1 MGRDNAEKNKLKKH
15 TLSRPT
21 SWAGDHRYLL
31 KRVPPTTISVATG
44 FSTLL
49 APTLTGSPT
58 GSIFFAIPT
67 FIAAS
72 GLAIAFSPPPRRQ
85 LRQEYLHNNGLNAK
99 DIVSAVVE

>member
-1 MGRDNAEKNKLKKH
+1 MLRSGNIGSERRKFISAIGSRFRRTLRGRILLPGMGRDNTEKNKPQKR

-67 FIAAS
+67 
-72 GLAIAFSPPPRRQ
+72 
-85 LRQEYLHNNGLNAK
+85 
-99 DIVSAVVE
+99 